1 MKLIKQPVK
10 IETVKMFRYHFC
22 HSLISKKTVYYFVSS
37 KISWLLILRIL
48 FENVFFVFFQ
58 RGKTQRE
65 IADLTDTSKSS
76 VNRTIVSFK
85 NIGSTGPKPGSGR
98 RHFWKRMT

>member
-10 IETVKMFRYHFC
+10 IETDQMFRYRFC
-22 HSLISKKTVYYFVSS
+22 HSLISKKTVYIFVSS
-37 KISWLLILRIL
+37 KLSKPSKSVRKLIFR
-48 FENVFFVFFQ
+48 FFR

-76 VNRTIVSFK
+76 VNQTVVNLK
-85 NIGSTGPKPGSGR
+85 KLAAYP
-98 RHFWKRMT
+98 